1 MNSFEVLEQE
11 DFQGT
16 QNSSLTIRTQFD
28 DVILNSIRIVLLEHI
43 PIYAITK
50 NNISIDSRKN
60 IIINNDMIKARLTCL
75 PLFNITSNKL
85 ELDDEEDEINFE
97 MFINYKNDSAEV
109 FFITTNHIEYYKNN
123 QPILNIFNNIEPIVL
138 CAIPPNSELIIR
150 MTASLGI
157 GNHNAIFRS
166 VGQAF
171 NKGDGIFRIESS
183 GQHTELELL
192 EKTFQILILK
202 LNKLRDFIHQI
213 NFDNINPGEQITLI
227 LIGEDVCVYNILNL
241 GLQNHTDTEYSGI
254 NQPDLLKEEY
264 HIKFAF
270 NTDKKPKNIIDDII
284 DEYIQLFS

>member
-11 DFQGT
+11 EFQGT
-16 QNSSLTIRTQFD
+16 QNSSLTIKTQFD
-28 DVILNSIRIVLLEHI
+28 DVVLNSIRIVLLEHI
-43 PIYAITK
+43 PIYAITR
-50 NNISIDSRKN
+50 NNISIDSRKG
-60 IIINNDMIKARLTCL
+60 IIINNDMIKARMACL

-85 ELDDEEDEINFE
+85 ELDQEEENMNLE

-109 FFITTNHIEYYKNN
+109 FYLTTDNIEYYRDNL
-123 QPILNIFNNIEPIVL
+123 PIQNIYNNIEPIVL
-138 CAIPPNSELIIR
+138 CALPPNSELIIR
-150 MTASLGI
+150 MRPSLGI
-157 GNHNAIFRS
+157 GYQNAIFRS
-166 VGQAF
+166 IGQAF

-202 LNKLRDFIHQI
+202 LNKLREFIHQI
-213 NFDNINPGEQITLI
+213 KFDDVNPGEQITLV
-227 LIGEDVCVYNILNL
+227 LAGEDVCVYNILNL

-270 NTDKKPKNIIDDII
+270 NTDKKPKKIIDDII
-284 DEYIQLFS
+284 EEYIQLFS